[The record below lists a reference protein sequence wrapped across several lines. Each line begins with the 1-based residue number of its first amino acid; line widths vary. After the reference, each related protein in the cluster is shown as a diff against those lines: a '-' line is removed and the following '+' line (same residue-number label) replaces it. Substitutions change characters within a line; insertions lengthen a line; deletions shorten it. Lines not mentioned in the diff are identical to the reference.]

1 MDKFFS
7 KIIFAVLIFAA
18 GMYTATFIDSM
29 NGAHTTPQNNPQT
42 NSVPTSPAAINLS
55 FPDTLTLC
63 GEPVPLEDRRVWEM
77 LDREFHITVWDRA
90 QVYMY
95 LKRAARYFPFIES
108 KLAEAGMPDDIKYLA
123 MAESALLT
131 YSLSKKGAKGPWQFM
146 TLAARSNGLRR
157 DGIIDERLSF
167 ERSTEAAL
175 RNLMRLYN
183 KFDSWALAMAAYN
196 SGETRVRKAI
206 KEQGTDDYYRLNLP
220 LETERYVFRIAAI
233 KVVLENHRQYGYELA
248 PAQTYRP
255 ERYDAVEVKLR
266 KALGLAGLA
275 QAIGTDYKDLKE
287 RNPQFLRDY
296 IPIGVHR
303 LLVPVGHGMKT
314 VDYLKSKSG
323 TVTRVA
329 LVISDREPIDIH

>member
-1 MDKFFS
+1 MFL
-7 KIIFAVLIFAA
+7 KIIFIALIFAA
-18 GMYTATFIDSM
+18 GMYTAAFIDSIK
-29 NGAHTTPQNNPQT
+29 GAHTTPQHSPQT
-42 NSVPTSPAAINLS
+42 YPQSTSPVAIDFS
-55 FPDTLTLC
+55 FPETLTLC

-95 LKRAARYFPFIES
+95 LKRATRYFPFIES
-108 KLAEAGMPDDIKYLA
+108 KLAEAGLPDDIKYLA

-157 DGIIDERLSF
+157 DGMIDERLNF
-167 ERSTEAAL
+167 ERSTIAAL
-175 RNLMRLYN
+175 KNLARLYD
-183 KFDSWALAMAAYN
+183 KFGSWTLAMAAYN
-196 SGETRVRKAI
+196 SGETRVRKSI
-206 KEQGTDDYYRLNLP
+206 EHQGTHDYYRLNLP

-233 KVVLENHRQYGYELA
+233 KIVIENHRQYGYELS

-255 ERYDAVEVKLR
+255 NRYDAVELKLR
-266 KALGLAGLA
+266 KTLGLVGLA
-275 QAIGTDYKDLKE
+275 QAIGTDYKDIKE

-296 IPIGVHR
+296 IPTGLHTV
-303 LLVPVGHGMKT
+303 LVPVGYGMKT
-314 VDYLKSKSG
+314 VDYLKSRSG
-323 TVTRVA
+323 TVARVT

>member
-1 MDKFFS
+1 MDKLFLN
-7 KIIFAVLIFAA
+7 IIFAVLIFAA

-29 NGAHTTPQNNPQT
+29 NGAPTTPQNNPQT
-42 NSVPTSPAAINLS
+42 YPLPTNPAAIGLS
-55 FPDTLTLC
+55 FPETLTLC

-77 LDREFHITVWDRA
+77 LDREFQITVWDRA

-95 LKRAARYFPFIES
+95 LKRATRYFPFIES
-108 KLAEAGMPDDIKYLA
+108 KLAEAGLPDDIKYLA

-157 DGIIDERLSF
+157 DAIIDERLSF

-175 RNLMRLYN
+175 KYLMQLYD
-183 KFDSWALAMAAYN
+183 KFGSWALAMASYN

-206 KEQGTDDYYRLNLP
+206 KNQGTDDYYRLNLP

-233 KVVLENHRQYGYELA
+233 KIVIENHRQYGYELSPVQA
-248 PAQTYRP
+248 YRP
-255 ERYDAVEVKLR
+255 KRYDAVEVKLR
-266 KALGLAGLA
+266 ETLDLAGLA
-275 QAIGTDYKDLKE
+275 QAIGIDYKDIKE

-296 IPIGVHR
+296 VPTGLHTV
-303 LLVPVGHGMKT
+303 LVPVGDGMKT

-323 TVTRVA
+323 TVARVA
-329 LVISDREPIDIH
+329 LIISDREPIDIH